1 LALVGLVYVEMV
13 FVPMLHSVAPLG
25 AIVELDRHGVI
36 LLLQYL
42 LHNQL
47 YHVLGVNV
55 EMAFVP
61 KLACAVQ
68 YGDIV
73 ELELNIVLVVNF
85 MAMKIK
91 NEVLMFKCRVL
102 DCNILTGGDENYLKK

>member
-1 LALVGLVYVEMV
+1 MV

-61 KLACAVQ
+61 KLACAAQ
-68 YGDIV
+68 HGDIV
-73 ELELNIVLVVNF
+73 EPVLNIALVVTF
-85 MAMKIK
+85 MGSKLY
-91 NEVLMFKCRVL
+91 VL
-102 DCNILTGGDENYLKK
+102 I

>member
-1 LALVGLVYVEMV
+1 
-13 FVPMLHSVAPLG
+13 
-25 AIVELDRHGVI
+25 
-36 LLLQYL
+36 
-42 LHNQL
+42 
-47 YHVLGVNV
+47 VLGVNV
-55 EMAFVP
+55 EKAFVP

-91 NEVLMFKCRVL
+91 NEFLMFKCRVL
-102 DCNILTGGDENYLKK
+102 DCNILNWR

>member
-1 LALVGLVYVEMV
+1 
-13 FVPMLHSVAPLG
+13 
-25 AIVELDRHGVI
+25 
-36 LLLQYL
+36 
-42 LHNQL
+42 
-47 YHVLGVNV
+47 VLGVNV
-55 EMAFVP
+55 EKAFVP

-91 NEVLMFKCRVL
+91 NEFLMFKCRVL
-102 DCNILTGGDENYLKK
+102 DCNILTGGDENYLKNKLHV